1 VPTVGRLASAIGGS
15 LALHQR
21 ELSKARAPFT
31 AYLRGAAL
39 AVAWPVGQYVGGWT
53 AASGHFD
60 WRPRG
65 V

>member
-1 VPTVGRLASAIGGS
+1 